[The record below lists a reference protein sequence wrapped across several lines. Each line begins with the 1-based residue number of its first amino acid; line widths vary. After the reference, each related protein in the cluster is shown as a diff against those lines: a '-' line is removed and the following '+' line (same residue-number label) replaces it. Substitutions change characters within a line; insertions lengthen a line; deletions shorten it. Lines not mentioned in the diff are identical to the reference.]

1 MTYELI
7 LLEKRTGRSWD
18 VAPQVQKVTY
28 TTNRTGAP
36 GTLKFTVNASGI
48 SFVEGDAVRF
58 SVDGQL
64 VFLGWVFTK
73 SRDRYSVIDV
83 TCYDQLRYLKASASY
98 CFVARTAGQ
107 IIQEIA
113 QDFQLA
119 VGTLDETGYPIPT
132 LVMEEKSCLDIISTA
147 IQKTLLATGKL
158 YTFFDDGGALSL
170 REAGSMV
177 ASGVVGTGSLLLD
190 YTYQTDID
198 KQTYNSI
205 KLVRPNEATG
215 RADVFQAMDSANV
228 AKWGLLQLYEKVDE
242 ALNDAQVAAQAKSML
257 EYHNR
262 RWRTLKVSALGLN
275 GLRAGQMLM
284 MDVPCLGDINLR
296 QLVLLEK
303 VTHTYE
309 NELHTM
315 DFEVRELGEVA

>member
-1 MTYELI
+1 MTCELI
-7 LLEKRTGRSWD
+7 LLEKETGKSWD
-18 VAPQVQKVTY
+18 IAPQVQKVTC
-28 TTNRTGAP
+28 TTNRTGSP

-58 SVDGQL
+58 SVDGQ
-64 VFLGWVFTK
+64 VIFLGWVFTK
-73 SRDRYSVIDV
+73 SRDQYSIIDV

-98 CFVARTAGQ
+98 CFIGRTAGQ
-107 IIQEIA
+107 IITEIA

-119 VGTLDETGYPIPT
+119 VGALDETGYSIPS

-147 IQKTLLATGKL
+147 IQRTLLATGML
-158 YTFFDDGGALSL
+158 YTFFDDAGMLSL

-190 YTYQTDID
+190 YTYKTDID
-198 KQTYNSI
+198 EHTCNSI

-215 RADVFQAMDSANV
+215 KGDVFQAIDSGNV
-228 AKWGLLQLYEKVDE
+228 DRWGLLQFYQTVDE
-242 ALNDAQVAAQAKSML
+242 AMNDAQAAAQAKSML
-257 EYHNR
+257 RYYNR
-262 RWRTLKVSALGLN
+262 RWRTLKVSSLGLL

-284 MDVPCLGDINLR
+284 LDIPYLGDIHLK

-303 VTHTYE
+303 VTHTFE
-309 NELHTM
+309 NDLHTM
-315 DFEVRELGEVA
+315 DFEVQELGV

>member
-7 LLEKRTGRSWD
+7 LLEKSTGKSWD
-18 VAPQVQKVTY
+18 IAPQVQKVTY
-28 TTNRTGAP
+28 TTNRTGSP

-48 SFVEGDAVRF
+48 SFVEGDSVRF

-98 CFVARTAGQ
+98 CFVARTVGQ

-113 QDFQLA
+113 QDFQLT
-119 VGTLDETGYPIPT
+119 VGPLDDTGYAIPT
-132 LVMEEKSCLDIISTA
+132 LIMEEKSCLDIISTA

-158 YTFFDDGGALSL
+158 YTFFDGGGALSL

-177 ASGVVGTGSLLLD
+177 ATGVVGTSSLLLD
-190 YTYQTDID
+190 YTYKTDID
-198 KQTYNSI
+198 EQTYNSI

-215 RADVFQAMDSANV
+215 RGDIFQAMDSGNV
-228 AKWGLLQLYEKVDE
+228 GKWGLLQLYETVDE
-242 ALNDAQVAAQAKSML
+242 ALNDAQVAAQAQSML

-262 RWRTLKVSALGLN
+262 RWRTLKVSALGLA

-284 MDVPCLGDINLR
+284 MDVPYLGDINLN

-303 VTHTYE
+303 VTHTWQ